1 MVKDKELEI
10 RLSFLEE
17 AQDYLNTI
25 ETGIM
30 VAAARGDRQQ
40 MDAVL
45 RAAHSVKGGAAMM
58 GFQALSEIAHRL
70 EDFFKVL
77 KNQQLPVDTELER
90 LLLAGVGCLR
100 QAIAIYRQGATVD
113 EQWQENHVVPIF
125 SQLQQRLGKATP
137 INNTELLLSEDG
149 QDMQALI
156 FETEVEECLQRLE
169 TILADP
175 QHPGLLEETA
185 TIAQDFASLGQ
196 MFQIPAFQSL
206 CESISQNLAASPERV
221 IEIASLALQ
230 EWRRSQAAILL
241 NQEIP
246 SRIPLDGVNDN
257 ESIETAQA
265 ELEALLDL
273 LSDADSPRKNSQED
287 FTPTLAPIDPQQ
299 NSQNLEKKSV
309 HLGSESA
316 LDAIAKEQDKTVRV
330 PVDLLEQLNDLF
342 GAITIER
349 NGINLYL
356 ERLRN
361 LVKILDGRVHTLKNL
376 DTRLPAVYEKTNYSH
391 VDASNT
397 LNDYTIDRDREDNF
411 ASRFQNDNDDLRTL
425 TEEVM
430 ENIFRIQEVTDDISI
445 SIEDTAQTVSE
456 LNRTAKQM
464 QTSLTQV
471 RMRPLSDLLSRFPRF
486 LRELELQ
493 YDKKVE
499 LKIQGGETLIERN
512 ILEALNDP
520 LMHLLRNAFDHGI
533 EDPQTRR
540 SHGKPQQGTIEIKA
554 TLRGNQTLISIS
566 DDGTG
571 IDLNKIRN
579 KAQQLGLN
587 PTALTTASEQEL
599 LTLIFEPG
607 FSTANQVTN
616 LSGRGVGLDVVRTN
630 LRKIRGDIKVDTQL
644 GVGTTFHLNVPI
656 TLSIAKVLLVE
667 SNSMLL
673 AFPTDAIEEML
684 LLNSDHVTTIAGNE
698 MFSWEGNTMPLIRLG
713 QWLVFRGSAHKKSD
727 AATVPI
733 MSVPTVLKIVQGH
746 ELVAVQVDRCW
757 GEQEVA
763 IRQVEGAI
771 AMPPGFSSCT
781 ILGDGRVV
789 PLANPSALL
798 HWVASCQQSAKLE
811 KTETPTHTHQR
822 NKNTILVVDDSINV
836 RRFLALSLEKAGY
849 RVEEAIDGQDAIE
862 KLFSGLHVEAV
873 ISDVDMPRLDG
884 YSLLAQVKS
893 ISNLNQIPFVML
905 TSRQGQRERQLAMNL
920 GAAAYFS
927 KPFNEQELLQSLHI
941 ILK

>member
-30 VAAARGDRQQ
+30 VASAREDRQQ

-45 RAAHSVKGGAAMM
+45 RAAHSIKGGAAMM
-58 GFQALSEIAHRL
+58 GFPVLSDLAHRL

-77 KNQQLPVDTELER
+77 KTQQLPIDAELES
-90 LLLAGVGCLR
+90 LLLAGVSCLR
-100 QAIAIYRQGATVD
+100 QAIAIYHQGTTLD
-113 EQWQENHVVPIF
+113 EQWQHNNVDPVF
-125 SQLQQRLGKATP
+125 SQLQQRLGNATAVDS
-137 INNTELLLSEDG
+137 NELLLPEDT
-149 QDMQALI
+149 QDMQTLV

-169 TILADP
+169 AILADP
-175 QHPGLLEETA
+175 QHPGLLEETF

-196 MFQIPAFQSL
+196 MFQLSAFQSL
-206 CESISQNLAASPERV
+206 CESISRNLEASPDRV
-221 IEIASLALQ
+221 TEIASLALQ
-230 EWRRSQAAILL
+230 EWRRLQAAILL
-241 NQEIP
+241 NQDTVPATI
-246 SRIPLDGVNDN
+246 LFDDVKNNDV
-257 ESIETAQA
+257 ETAQA

-273 LSDADSPRKNSQED
+273 LSDPESEANPQE
-287 FTPTLAPIDPQQ
+287 FQQTLASITLQPPQE
-299 NSQNLEKKSV
+299 SEKKSV
-309 HLGSESA
+309 HLASESDSGS
-316 LDAIAKEQDKTVRV
+316 LIKEQDKTVRV
-330 PVDLLEQLNDLF
+330 SIDILEHLNDLF
-342 GAITIER
+342 GELTIER

-361 LVKILDGRVHTLKNL
+361 LVKILDGRVRTLKNL
-376 DTRLPAVYEKTNYSH
+376 DTRLSAAYERNNYSQI
-391 VDASNT
+391 DAADSFN
-397 LNDYTIDRDREDNF
+397 NYTIEQEPNSS
-411 ASRFQNDNDDLRTL
+411 ARFSTETSNLRAL
-425 TEEVM
+425 TDEVM
-430 ENIFRIQEVTDDISI
+430 ENIFRIQEVADDISL
-445 SIEDTAQTVSE
+445 SIEDTTQTVSE

-471 RMRPLSDLLSRFPRF
+471 RMRPLSDLLNQFPRF
-486 LRELELQ
+486 LRELSLQ
-493 YDKKVE
+493 YNKKVD

-533 EDPQTRR
+533 EEPQTRR
-540 SHGKPQQGTIEIKA
+540 SHGKPEQATIEIKA
-554 TLRGNQTLISIS
+554 TTRGNQTIISIS
-566 DDGTG
+566 DDGRG
-571 IDLNKIRN
+571 IDLNAIRA

-587 PTALTTASEQEL
+587 SKALKTASEQEL

-607 FSTANQVTN
+607 FSTAQQVTN

-630 LRKIRGDIKVDTQL
+630 LSKIRGDIKVDTQL

-656 TLSIAKVLLVE
+656 TLSIAKVVLVE
-667 SNSMLL
+667 SNGMFL
-673 AFPTDAIEEML
+673 AFPTDAIEGML
-684 LLNSDHVTTIAGNE
+684 LLNSERVTTIAGDE
-698 MFSWEGNTMPLIRLG
+698 MFSWEGDTMPLIRLG
-713 QWLVFRGSAHKKSD
+713 QWLIFRGSTHKQSH

-733 MSVPTVLKIVQGH
+733 MSVPTVLKIIQGH

-771 AMPPGFSSCT
+771 SMPPGFSSCT

-789 PLANPSALL
+789 PLVNPSALL
-798 HWVASCQQSAKLE
+798 HWISTCQKSAKLE
-811 KTETPTHTHQR
+811 QTETTNTKVQSH
-822 NKNTILVVDDSINV
+822 KNTILVVDDSINV
-836 RRFLALSLEKAGY
+836 RRFLTLSLEKAGY
-849 RVEEAIDGQDAIE
+849 RVEEAIDGQDALE
-862 KLFSGLHVEAV
+862 KLFSGLQVKAV

-893 ISNLNQIPFVML
+893 IANLKQIPFVML
-905 TSRQGQRERQLAMNL
+905 TSRQGQRERQLAINL

-927 KPFNEQELLQSLHI
+927 KPFNEQELLQSLQ
-941 ILK
+941 LVLN

>member
-30 VAAARGDRQQ
+30 VASAREDRQQ

-45 RAAHSVKGGAAMM
+45 RAAHSIKGGAAMM
-58 GFQALSEIAHRL
+58 GFPVLSDLAHRL

-77 KNQQLPVDTELER
+77 KTQQLPIDAELES
-90 LLLAGVGCLR
+90 LLLAGVSCLR
-100 QAIAIYRQGATVD
+100 QAIAIYHQGTTLD
-113 EQWQENHVVPIF
+113 EQWQQNNVDPVF
-125 SQLQQRLGKATP
+125 SQLQQRLGNATAVDS
-137 INNTELLLSEDG
+137 NELLLPEDT
-149 QDMQALI
+149 QDMQTLV

-169 TILADP
+169 AILADP
-175 QHPGLLEETA
+175 QHPGLLEETF

-196 MFQIPAFQSL
+196 MFQLSAFQSL
-206 CESISQNLAASPERV
+206 CESISRNLEASPDRV
-221 IEIASLALQ
+221 TEIASLALQ

-241 NQEIP
+241 NQDTVPATI
-246 SRIPLDGVNDN
+246 LFDDVKNNDV
-257 ESIETAQA
+257 ETAQA

-273 LSDADSPRKNSQED
+273 LSDPESEANPQE
-287 FTPTLAPIDPQQ
+287 FQQTLASITLQPPQE
-299 NSQNLEKKSV
+299 SEKKSV
-309 HLGSESA
+309 HLASESDSGS
-316 LDAIAKEQDKTVRV
+316 LVKEQDKTVRV
-330 PVDLLEQLNDLF
+330 SIDILEHLNDLF
-342 GAITIER
+342 GELTIER

-361 LVKILDGRVHTLKNL
+361 LVKILDGRVRTLKNL
-376 DTRLPAVYEKTNYSH
+376 DTRLSAAYERNNYSQI
-391 VDASNT
+391 DAADSFN
-397 LNDYTIDRDREDNF
+397 NYTIEQEPNSS
-411 ASRFQNDNDDLRTL
+411 ARFSTETSNLRAL
-425 TEEVM
+425 TDEVM
-430 ENIFRIQEVTDDISI
+430 ENIFRIQEVADDISL
-445 SIEDTAQTVSE
+445 SIEDTTQTVSE

-471 RMRPLSDLLSRFPRF
+471 RMRPLSDLLNQFPRF
-486 LRELELQ
+486 LRELSLQ
-493 YDKKVE
+493 YNKKVD

-540 SHGKPQQGTIEIKA
+540 SHGKPEQATIEIKA
-554 TLRGNQTLISIS
+554 TTRGNQTIISIS
-566 DDGTG
+566 DDGRG
-571 IDLNKIRN
+571 IDLNAIRA

-587 PTALTTASEQEL
+587 SKALKTASEQEL

-607 FSTANQVTN
+607 FSTAQQVTN

-630 LRKIRGDIKVDTQL
+630 LSKIRGDIKVDTQL

-656 TLSIAKVLLVE
+656 TLSIAKVVLVE
-667 SNSMLL
+667 SNGMFL
-673 AFPTDAIEEML
+673 AFPTDAIEGML
-684 LLNSDHVTTIAGNE
+684 LLNSERVTTIAGDE
-698 MFSWEGNTMPLIRLG
+698 MFSWEGDTMPLIRLG
-713 QWLVFRGSAHKKSD
+713 QWLIFRGSTHKQSH

-733 MSVPTVLKIVQGH
+733 MSVPTVLKIIQGH

-771 AMPPGFSSCT
+771 SMPPGFSSCT

-789 PLANPSALL
+789 PLVNPSALL
-798 HWVASCQQSAKLE
+798 HWIYTCQKSAKLE
-811 KTETPTHTHQR
+811 QTDTTNTKVQSY
-822 NKNTILVVDDSINV
+822 KNTILVVDDSINV
-836 RRFLALSLEKAGY
+836 RRFLTLSLEKAGY
-849 RVEEAIDGQDAIE
+849 RVEEAIDGQDALE
-862 KLFSGLHVEAV
+862 KLFSGLQVKAV

-893 ISNLNQIPFVML
+893 IANLKQIPFVML
-905 TSRQGQRERQLAMNL
+905 TSRQGQRERQLAINL

-927 KPFNEQELLQSLHI
+927 KPFNEQELLQSLQ
-941 ILK
+941 LVLN